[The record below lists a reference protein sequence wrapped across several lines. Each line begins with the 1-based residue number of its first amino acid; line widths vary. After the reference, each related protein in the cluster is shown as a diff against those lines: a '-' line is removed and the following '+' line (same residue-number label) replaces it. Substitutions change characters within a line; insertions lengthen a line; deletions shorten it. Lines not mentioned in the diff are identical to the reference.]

1 MAHCYT
7 GMNRLKDKV
16 ALVTG
21 SDSGIGRAIAL
32 AYGAEGAKVVV
43 TYRSDEEGGTR
54 TAEEIKARGSD
65 VICLYLDV
73 SDETVVASV
82 FEEIIHRYGRIDIL
96 VNNAGVNGSN
106 IRVAEM
112 DSETFDRC
120 LKTNLYGPFF
130 CCREYLRRQADPNS
144 DGNIIFISS
153 IHEDVNTAGNA
164 DYNASKAAIKNF
176 SRSLAL
182 ELADKRIRVNN
193 IAPGMILTE
202 MNQEA
207 LENERVR
214 KQKEQHIP
222 MKRAGT
228 PEDVANVA
236 VFLASAESGYV
247 TGATYVVDGGLMI
260 QLGQGA

>member
-1 MAHCYT
+1 MD
-7 GMNRLKDKV
+7 RLKGRV
-16 ALVTG
+16 ALITG

-43 TYRSDEEGGTR
+43 TYHSDEEGGKR
-54 TAEEIKARGSD
+54 TAEDIHAKGSEA
-65 VICLYLDV
+65 IYLYLDV
-73 SDETVVASV
+73 SDETRVAAA
-82 FEEIIHRYGRIDIL
+82 FEEIIQRYGQIDIL
-96 VNNAGVNGSN
+96 VNNAGTNGSDVP
-106 IRVAEM
+106 VAEM
-112 DSETFDRC
+112 KTDTFDQC

-130 CCREYLRRQADPNS
+130 CCREYLRRRVNHNS
-144 DGNIIFISS
+144 EGNIIFISS

-164 DYNASKAAIKNF
+164 DYNASKAGLKNF
-176 SRSLAL
+176 SRSLSL
-182 ELADKRIRVNN
+182 ELADKNIRVNN

-207 LENERVR
+207 MENEQIR
-214 KQKEQHIP
+214 KEKEQHIP

-236 VFLASAESGYV
+236 VFLASSESGYV
-247 TGATYVVDGGLMI
+247 TGTTYAVDGGLMI